1 MSFKIFSFENQTFFV
16 ITFFFTIFK
25 FRDSGLWSKHFMWL
39 LKNEL
44 VSYINRKTDGTT
56 CNLKRNLFIL
66 NLKRLLYVNTNVP
79 EHELAYLNI
88 FTYKIPIFSYKIRH
102 FGRRITGNFWYI
114 KDQIRIQVVDFLRS
128 NFLVEIFWS
137 NFSRFLR
144 GFKISTGTGPRS
156 EYFRSVNLREDEH
169 VMYCTYNCE
178 ILLRLDELVTDV
190 LELNGS
196 YQLDF

>member
-102 FGRRITGNFWYI
+102 FGRRITGNF
-114 KDQIRIQVVDFLRS
+114 
-128 NFLVEIFWS
+128 
-137 NFSRFLR
+137 
-144 GFKISTGTGPRS
+144 
-156 EYFRSVNLREDEH
+156 
-169 VMYCTYNCE
+169 
-178 ILLRLDELVTDV
+178 
-190 LELNGS
+190 
-196 YQLDF
+196 